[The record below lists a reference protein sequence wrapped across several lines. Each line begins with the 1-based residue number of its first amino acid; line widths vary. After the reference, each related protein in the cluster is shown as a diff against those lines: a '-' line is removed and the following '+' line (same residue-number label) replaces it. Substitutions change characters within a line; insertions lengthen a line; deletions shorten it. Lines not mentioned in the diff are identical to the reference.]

1 MLPDQVLIAQ
11 TIFIFTRMELLLPTV
26 VGKPQSLPLPGTV
39 YIAAKILNKKVVI
52 KGILGIALNA
62 KVIGVHIRDSLSFVI
77 QR

>member
-1 MLPDQVLIAQ
+1 
-11 TIFIFTRMELLLPTV
+11 
-26 VGKPQSLPLPGTV
+26 V